1 MKIIKKELSC
11 IDKSNNIIFQNEHI
25 LEILSNKIG
34 YNASFRLEEEIAGYF
49 ISSNG
54 SNSILFE
61 ISKVKKYAFQRNILG
76 YSSDNGIFPYC
87 KTKEDAM
94 KLFNAILTVVIGK
107 ENY

>member
-1 MKIIKKELSC
+1 MRIVPKELSF
-11 IDKSNNIIFQNEHI
+11 IDKSNNIIFHNEHI

-34 YNASFRLEEEIAGYF
+34 YNAPFRLKEEIAGYF

-54 SNSILFE
+54 DNSILFE
-61 ISKVKKYAFQRNILG
+61 ISKVKKYEFQRNTLG

-94 KLFNAILTVVIGK
+94 KLFNAILAIALGK
-107 ENY
+107 SDY

>member
-1 MKIIKKELSC
+1 MKIIKKELSF
-11 IDKSNNIIFQNEHI
+11 IDKSNNIIFHNKYI

-61 ISKVKKYAFQRNILG
+61 ISKVKDQENNFKFSGRFDVAVRVCGGQASALLVPVG
-76 YSSDNGIFPYC
+76 CLSG
-87 KTKEDAM
+87 
-94 KLFNAILTVVIGK
+94 TVF
-107 ENY
+107 

>member
-1 MKIIKKELSC
+1 MRIIKKELFYL
-11 IDKSNNIIFQNEHI
+11 DKSNNIIFHNKYI

-61 ISKVKKYAFQRNILG
+61 ISKIKKYEFQRNTLG